1 MRNVTFALLT
11 ASALTLGAA
20 LGESPA
26 TAQAPAPA
34 GGVHTMAVPSDAMLS
49 YNLVGLNTVDG
60 ANNTVGE
67 IKDLVIEK
75 GALAGYVLSVGG
87 FLGMGEHYVAVS
99 PASVAVSWD
108 STANKWKAV
117 VNATKDQLKA
127 APEFKYEGR
136 WKKSA

>member
-1 MRNVTFALLT
+1 MRNVTFALLA
-11 ASALTLGAA
+11 ASALTIGAVA
-20 LGESPA
+20 AEGPA

-34 GGVHTMAVPSDAMLS
+34 GMVHTMAVPADAMLS

-75 GALAGYVLSVGG
+75 GELAGYILSVGG

-99 PASVAVSWD
+99 PASVAVSYD
-108 STANKWKAV
+108 TTANKWKAV

-127 APEFKYEGR
+127 APEFKYDGR